1 MDKKWADKELFSL
14 IQKGDSL
21 AFRYLFDTYADVLFN
36 YGLKI
41 TPDREAIKDSIQD
54 VFSIIWE
61 KRNQIN
67 IQHSLKY
74 YLFSMF
80 RRELIR
86 KLKQKRNTSLKEQEM
101 GFDVSIESKI
111 ILDESRQ
118 ATREELQYAIK
129 QLTPRQKEIVFLRYY
144 ENLQYKEIEE
154 IMSLNPNSLYKLLSA
169 AIKRLRNQ
177 FGSGRDEKFKK
188 N

>member
-14 IQKGDSL
+14 IKKGDSL

-41 TPDREAIKDSIQD
+41 TPNKELIKDSIQE
-54 VFSIIWE
+54 VFRIIWE

-86 KLKQKRNTSLKEQEM
+86 KLKQNRTTPLNGQEE

-111 ILDESRQ
+111 ILDETQQ
-118 ATREELQYAIK
+118 ASREELQYAIK

-144 ENLQYKEIEE
+144 ENLQYEEIEE

-177 FGSGRDEKFKK
+177 FHSGKDEKFKK